1 VETSVAHNYTE
12 WTKPYHAPNVQSE
25 IFRWFGHVGSRLFQ
39 DWNRMPVSLD
49 FGCGEGS
56 TVQYF
61 HQQGFSSFGVDINK
75 SSLDTALDRY
85 PHLEGKLAEVPFKL
99 ESIPFPE
106 VFFDL
111 VTSRNVFYY
120 LPPDILKS
128 TLSVIRNK
136 MNSKSFLYVTMMKV
150 GGYYYKHSKALE
162 NNMRRVQF
170 DNGRIKRNTDI
181 LFVEDIDHLAYLFE
195 GFELIELG
203 EAVDYYKTNE
213 SPGDPHFTATF
224 RLDD

>member
-1 VETSVAHNYTE
+1 
-12 WTKPYHAPNVQSE
+12 
-25 IFRWFGHVGSRLFQ
+25 VGSRLFQ
-39 DWNRMPVSLD
+39 DWNQTPVSLD

-75 SSLDTALDRY
+75 SSLDTALARY
-85 PHLEGKLAEVPFKL
+85 PHLEGKLLEVPFKL

-106 VFFDL
+106 VIFDV

-128 TLSVIRNK
+128 TLNVIRNK
-136 MNSKSFLYVTMMKV
+136 MNSKSFLYCTMMKV
-150 GGYYYKHSKALE
+150 GGYYYKHSNLLE

-170 DNGRIKRNTDI
+170 DNRRIKKNTDI
-181 LFVEDIDHLAYLFE
+181 LFVEDKEHLGSIFE
-195 GFELIELG
+195 GFELIEFG
-203 EAVDYYKTNE
+203 EAVDYYITNE
-213 SPGDPHFTATF
+213 SPGDAHFTATF